1 MKNQVMPKVPVCQ
14 KAQVVMGSSV
24 QNSAIQQQVQM
35 RRTVPIWREAQH
47 ARDEANGMKQ
57 HKNNQR
63 TMKTVITIL
72 KYVNELNFFN
82 NVKKP

>member
-1 MKNQVMPKVPVCQ
+1 
-14 KAQVVMGSSV
+14 
-24 QNSAIQQQVQM
+24 M
-35 RRTVPIWREAQH
+35 RRTVPIWREAQR

-57 HKNNQR
+57 HKNNER

-82 NVKKP
+82 NVQKTIKTILNESFTDIIPFNFPVRHDKDYS